1 MLNLLIGSRSISVDL
16 FFPASQAN
24 VDMFLKWVYET
35 HQLRPSDV
43 ELVVEYLRDKA
54 KRLEENADY
63 IERHMEDGE

>member
-1 MLNLLIGSRSISVDL
+1 MLNLLIGSRSVSVDL

-24 VDMFLKWVYET
+24 MDMFLKWVYET

-43 ELVVEYLRDKA
+43 QLMVEYLRDKA

-63 IERHMEDGE
+63 IERHMEGGK

>member
-16 FFPASQAN
+16 FFPAEKAN

-35 HQLRPSDV
+35 HQLNNAAQ
-43 ELVVEYLRDKA
+43 VVEYLRDKA

-63 IERHMEDGE
+63 IEKHMEDGE

>member
-24 VDMFLKWVYET
+24 VDMFLKWAHKT
-35 HQLRPSDV
+35 HQLGDAA
-43 ELVVEYLRDKA
+43 LVVEYLRDKA

-63 IERHMEDGE
+63 IEKHMEDGE

>member
-1 MLNLLIGSRSISVDL
+1 MLNLLIGSRSVSVDL

-24 VDMFLKWVYET
+24 MDMLLKWVYET

-63 IERHMEDGE
+63 IEKHMEDGK

>member
-16 FFPASQAN
+16 FFPAEKAN
-24 VDMFLKWVYET
+24 VDMLLKWVYET
-35 HQLRPSDV
+35 HQLGDV
-43 ELVVEYLRDKA
+43 QLMVEYLRDKA

>member
-1 MLNLLIGSRSISVDL
+1 MLNLLIGSRSVSVDL
-16 FFPASQAN
+16 FFPASQAD

-35 HQLRPSDV
+35 HQLGDV
-43 ELVVEYLRDKA
+43 QLMVEYLRDKA

>member
-24 VDMFLKWVYET
+24 VDMFLKWAHKT
-35 HQLRPSDV
+35 HQLGDV
-43 ELVVEYLRDKA
+43 QLMVEYLRDKA

>member
-24 VDMFLKWVYET
+24 TDMFLKWVYET
-35 HQLRPSDV
+35 HQLDDAA
-43 ELVVEYLRDKA
+43 LVVEYLRDKA

>member
-35 HQLRPSDV
+35 HQLEDAG
-43 ELVVEYLRDKA
+43 LVVEYLRDKA

-63 IERHMEDGE
+63 IERHMEGGE

>member
-16 FFPASQAN
+16 FFPAEKAN
-24 VDMFLKWVYET
+24 VDMFLKWAYKT
-35 HQLRPSDV
+35 HQLNDAT
-43 ELVVEYLRDKA
+43 LVVEYLRDKA

>member
-24 VDMFLKWVYET
+24 VEMFLKWAHKT
-35 HQLRPSDV
+35 HQLNDV
-43 ELVVEYLRDKA
+43 QLMVEYLRDKA

-63 IERHMEDGE
+63 IEKHMEDGE

>member
-1 MLNLLIGSRSISVDL
+1 MLNLLIGSRSVSVDL

-24 VDMFLKWVYET
+24 MDMFLKWAHKT
-35 HQLRPSDV
+35 HQLNDV
-43 ELVVEYLRDKA
+43 QLMVEYLRDKA

>member
-1 MLNLLIGSRSISVDL
+1 MLNLLIGNRSISVDL

-24 VDMFLKWVYET
+24 MDMFLKWAYET

-43 ELVVEYLRDKA
+43 QLVVEYLRDKA